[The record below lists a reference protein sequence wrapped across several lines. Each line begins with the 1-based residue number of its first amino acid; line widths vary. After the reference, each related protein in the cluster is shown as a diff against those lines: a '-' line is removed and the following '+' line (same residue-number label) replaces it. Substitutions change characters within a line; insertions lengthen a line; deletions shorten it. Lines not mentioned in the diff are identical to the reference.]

1 MMKKAALLINPI
13 DIIAGAVLIL
23 AGVFTLLGNVNL
35 GAVLGGIGLLIE
47 AIKMLLQQ
55 GL

>member
-1 MMKKAALLINPI
+1 MMKKKGMIVSPI
-13 DIIAGAVLIL
+13 DIIAGSILIL
-23 AGVFTLLGNVNL
+23 AGVFTILGNVNI

-47 AIKMLLQQ
+47 AIKIMIQQ

>member
-1 MMKKAALLINPI
+1 MNKKAMVVSPI
-13 DIIAGAVLIL
+13 DIIAGAILIL
-23 AGVFTLLGNVNL
+23 AGVFTIFGNINL

-47 AIKMLLQQ
+47 AVKIMLQQ

>member
-1 MMKKAALLINPI
+1 MVVNPI
-13 DIIAGAVLIL
+13 DIIAGAILIL
-23 AGVFTLLGNVNL
+23 AGVFTLLGNVNI

-47 AIKMLLQQ
+47 AIKMMMQQ